1 MKKLLVLMC
10 LAIAFPLASFA
21 QDKAPTAETVLKLAY
36 EQAGKENKKVL
47 LMFHASWC
55 GWCKKMDKSLQDET
69 CKPFF
74 DDNFVITHLTVQE
87 GEAKKH
93 LENEGGDALME
104 KWGGKGQGLPFWV
117 VLDAKGELLGNALMP
132 NGENTGCPAQKAEV
146 AHFVSV
152 LKKVTKISKKDAE
165 KITLRFEKN
174 AGR

>member
-1 MKKLLVLMC
+1 MKKLLVFIFA
-10 LAIAFPLASFA
+10 LALFPLASFA
-21 QDKAPTAETVLKLAY
+21 QDKALTAESVLKLAY
-36 EQAGKENKKVL
+36 EQAGKDNKKIL

-69 CKPFF
+69 CKQFF

-87 GEAKKH
+87 GANKKY
-93 LENEGGDALME
+93 LENEGADALME

-132 NGENTGCPAQKAEV
+132 NGENTGCPAQKEEV

-152 LKKVTKISKKDAE
+152 LKKVTKVSKKEAE
-165 KITLRFEKN
+165 KITQRFEKN
-174 AGR
+174 ASR